1 MRSVPRIGATNIR
14 SMTNKWIGHGAS
26 ARRKYLRLAK
36 LEFERAHRD
45 RDIRTAKERADD
57 GERRVAAIE
66 AEEGYLLASAEAA
79 RTSEPL
85 PATIPRPAKPSGR
98 RDSAEF
104 VLRY

>member
-1 MRSVPRIGATNIR
+1 MKSIPRRTATNVLSVTSAR
-14 SMTNKWIGHGAS
+14 LGHSAS

-57 GERRVAAIE
+57 GERRVEEIE
-66 AEEGYLLASAEAA
+66 TEEAYLLASVEAA
-79 RTSEPL
+79 RAGEPL
-85 PATIPRPAKPSGR
+85 PANIPRRAEASGR

-104 VLRY
+104 ILRY